1 MQVLKYYKTQASS
14 FSDVERY
21 HLLNVTLQKLQ
32 ERISH
37 HRFIDSRMGI
47 VPPENIREA
56 VSEVLDAAQTL
67 RDLL

>member
-1 MQVLKYYKTQASS
+1 MQIVKHKSQVS

-32 ERISH
+32 DAIGH
-37 HRFIDSRMGI
+37 QRFTDSRMGI

-56 VSEVLDAAQTL
+56 VFEVLDAAQTL